1 MLAGGGVDVRRARE
15 RGLAVEHAPRELE
28 AGGGVLAVAGDAALG
43 VAREVEVV
51 VDGRALRGRVDVAA
65 RLAHALHGG
74 ERDHAAAPLDAVRGA
89 AGAAPAAQAAGGQ
102 HGLALAPLTGERA
115 DLRRRDATLGLS
127 PLTGLGHA
135 VGLAE
140 HVLGPLVEAVGVRG
154 HVLLVVGALLEPRV
168 GDGEG
173 ERVVGADLGREPLV
187 ADEPGGV
194 VVERVDED
202 HLDAQVLHPEAAR
215 RGLVRGVDAGVGLR
229 VGRPEDDHLGVL
241 QRVLEQVVLLGVA
254 QAPAEAPHV
263 HAAPVPA
270 FPAVR
275 VMVGVGE
282 AHHVHEAEVGAVA
295 VPHVAPHVVRAR
307 AGEDRR
313 GTGLVLHAV
322 DLADHDVGGLVPRD
336 RLVAGDAAVLGIALA
351 VGVEVHALQ
360 RRLDAPVGVDHGLEA
375 GRVDRVRRLAR
386 RRERLAPGL
395 DLPRRRIDG
404 VVEVHGGDADDLAVL
419 HIDEDRAP
427 GRRIRQA
434 DYLSHVASPSL
445 SPGGIVVARI
455 ADLRLTMR
463 TS

>member
-1 MLAGGGVDVRRARE
+1 MPRAHSMPCEARQ
-15 RGLAVEHAPRELE
+15 APPQPPR
-28 AGGGVLAVAGDAALG
+28 
-43 VAREVEVV
+43 
-51 VDGRALRGRVDVAA
+51 
-65 RLAHALHGG
+65 
-74 ERDHAAAPLDAVRGA
+74 P
-89 AGAAPAAQAAGGQ
+89 PAASMV
-102 HGLALAPLTGERA
+102 LLLAPLAGERA
-115 DLRRRDATLGLS
+115 DLAGGDAGLGLG
-127 PLTGLGHA
+127 PLAGLGHA

-154 HVLLVVGALLEPRV
+154 HVLLVVGALGQPGV

-202 HLDAQVLHPEAAR
+202 HLDAEVLHPEAAR

-254 QAPAEAPHV
+254 EAPAEAPHV

-295 VPHVAPHVVRAR
+295 VAHVAPHVVGAG

-313 GTGLVLHAV
+313 GAGLALHAV
-322 DLADHDVGGLVPRD
+322 DLADHDVGGLVPGD
-336 RLVAGDAAVLGIALA
+336 RLVAGDAAVLDVALA
-351 VGVEVHALQ
+351 VGVEVHALH
-360 RRLDAPVGVDHGLEA
+360 RRLDALVGVDHGLEA
-375 GRVDRVRRLAR
+375 GGVDRVRGLAR
-386 RRERLAPGL
+386 RLRRSCPAPRSSTTTRR
-395 DLPRRRIDG
+395 PRRRG
-404 VVEVHGGDADDLAVL
+404 
-419 HIDEDRAP
+419 
-427 GRRIRQA
+427 
-434 DYLSHVASPSL
+434 PS
-445 SPGGIVVARI
+445 G
-455 ADLRLTMR
+455 
-463 TS
+463 